1 MKQGTFKYIEQLLRD
16 YPDMGAYIAKREEA
30 LIYPDELEIDTNI
43 GGGSGGFI
51 SKPTE
56 RLAITITEDKR
67 LQELT
72 RCKQAID
79 RLVEEADPITV
90 GVVQMFY
97 FQRPRLKTWEGI
109 AMDSGLSERQCRR
122 FRDRFFGMVADELGL
137 PI

>member
-16 YPDMGAYIAKREEA
+16 YPDMGAYIKKREEA
-30 LIYPDELEIDTNI
+30 LIYPDELELDTNI
-43 GGGSGGFI
+43 GGGRSPFI

-56 RLAITITEDKR
+56 RIAITITEDKR
-67 LQELT
+67 LQELS

-79 RLVEEADPITV
+79 RLIDEADFITV

-97 FQRPRLKTWEGI
+97 FARPRLKTWDGI
-109 AMDSGLSERQCRR
+109 AQDTGMSERHCRR
-122 FRDRFFGMVADELGL
+122 LRDKFFGLVADELGL